1 MSLLGMAPQIM
12 SAAGSIW
19 QALSGG
25 GRPQRGRQRAPRK
38 RWSTKKKI
46 GVGAAIGA
54 LGVAGYAAYRYQ
66 AGQSVGVGPSY
77 TGSPSFSV
85 PMATAAPAV
94 GGGQPSGGY
103 TPTQQE

>member
-12 SAAGSIW
+12 SAAGSVW
-19 QALSGG
+19 QALTGG
-25 GRPQRGRQRAPRK
+25 QPQRGRQRATRK
-38 RWSTKKKI
+38 RWSTRKKI

-77 TGSPSFSV
+77 AGSHSFSV
-85 PMATAAPAV
+85 PTAV
-94 GGGQPSGGY
+94 GGAQPSGGY